1 MIKVKNL
8 TKNYPNNHKGLDNVS
23 FEIKQ
28 GEFVYCVGPSGS
40 GKSTL
45 FKCLSKE
52 LESTSGTIQ
61 MNKYRVDR
69 IPNRHLYLLRREIG
83 IVSQEDS
90 LIPHVNVYQN
100 IAVALQVVGTKEK
113 EMRTKI
119 QEVLALVQMTEFEK
133 SLPEELSI
141 GQQKKVM
148 IARSLVNQPSI
159 LLADE
164 PTANL
169 DGNASVDM
177 MKLFLKIH
185 QGGTTVLLATHDS
198 TMVNSIRYR
207 VLELS
212 KGRLVR
218 DDANGGYS
226 RYNDPKD
233 IYVW

>member
-1 MIKVKNL
+1 MIKVQNL
-8 TKNYPNNHKGLDNVS
+8 HKKYGNGRQALKDVS

-45 FKCLSKE
+45 FKALSKE
-52 LESTSGTIQ
+52 IQTTSGLIQ
-61 MNKYRVDR
+61 MNQYRVDL
-69 IPNRHLYLLRREIG
+69 IPSRHLYLLRRQIG
-83 IVSQEDS
+83 IVSQEDL
-90 LIPHVNVYQN
+90 LIPQVNVYQN
-100 IAVALQVVGTKEK
+100 ISIALKAIGTPKNEI
-113 EMRTKI
+113 RDKI
-119 QEVLALVQMTEFEK
+119 ERVLSLVQMSSFEK

-141 GQQKKVM
+141 GQRKKIS

-185 QGGTTVLLATHDS
+185 QTGTTILLATHDS

-207 VLELS
+207 VLELND
-212 KGRLVR
+212 GQLIR
-218 DDANGGYS
+218 DDAKGGYS
-226 RYNDPKD
+226 RYTDPKD
-233 IYVW
+233 IYIW

>member
-1 MIKVKNL
+1 MIKVEQLNKKYRNGREAL
-8 TKNYPNNHKGLDNVS
+8 RNVS

-45 FKCLSKE
+45 FKALSKE
-52 LESTSGTIQ
+52 IQTTSGLIQ
-61 MNKYRVDR
+61 LNQYRVDL
-69 IPNRHLYLLRREIG
+69 IPSRHLYLLRRELG
-83 IVSQEDS
+83 IVSQDDF
-90 LIPHVNVYQN
+90 LIPQISVYQN
-100 IAVALQVVGTKEK
+100 IALALKAVETPDKEI
-113 EMRTKI
+113 RTKI
-119 QEVLALVQMTEFEK
+119 AGVLALVQMSGFEK
-133 SLPEELSI
+133 SLPSELSI
-141 GQQKKVM
+141 GQRKKIA

-177 MKLFLKIH
+177 MKLFLRIH
-185 QGGTTVLLATHDS
+185 QSGTTILLATHDS

-207 VLELS
+207 VLEL
-212 KGRLVR
+212 KDGQLIR

-226 RYNDPKD
+226 RYADPKD
-233 IYVW
+233 VYVW